1 MPNNKIPSCCG
12 EMFSRFMR
20 DEKLRKAMEEKFEK
34 LSGGE
39 CTEFFARMKPL
50 WEDKTKDSKGEKD
63 EEQSKA

>member
-1 MPNNKIPSCCG
+1 
-12 EMFSRFMR
+12 MFSRFMR